1 MTLAG
6 PGGTIDS
13 SASHATTAHSRS
25 AWRFMTM
32 AKSLLA
38 ASASAAL
45 AQPSAFPGGGA
56 APDRA
61 EHDRLANA
69 IRALAMDAV
78 EQAKSGHPGLPM
90 GAADIATVLFTQFLK
105 FDPADPNWPDRDRF
119 VLSAGHGSML
129 VYALLYLLGYEK
141 MTVAELKRFR
151 QIGSLTPGHPEH
163 GHTPGVE
170 TTTGPLGQGIAN
182 AVGMAIA
189 ERHLASLF
197 GNEIVDHTTY
207 VIASDGDLMEGIS
220 QEAIALAGHL
230 KLNKLIVLFD
240 DNGISID
247 GPLKLADSV
256 DQVRRFEAAGWA
268 AERIDGHDPTAIA
281 AALKAAKNGDRPSL
295 IACKTVI
302 GFGAP
307 TKAGTEKVHGSALG
321 ADEVAAARAKLGWTA
336 PAFEIPPAILE
347 RWHTAGQRGRPTRRA
362 WQERLTALD
371 LTKRAEFER
380 RIAGAVPAEKLAAAV
395 GAVKRKLAEAPKEIA
410 TRSASEFALEE
421 LTTALPEMI
430 GGSAD
435 LTGSNNTRTK
445 AMKVLNAADYSG
457 RFIHYGVREHGMAAT
472 MNGMALHGGIIPY
485 SGTFLVF
492 SDYCRPA
499 IRLAALMGQRVIHVM
514 THDSIGLGEDGP
526 THQPV
531 EHLAALRAIPNL
543 KVFRPCD
550 AVETVECWQLALEA
564 ANAPSVLALTRQ
576 NLPQQRL
583 SLDQTNRCASGA
595 YELRA
600 AEGAP
605 AVSLFATG
613 SEVAIAVAAQKL
625 LAARNVAA
633 RVVSVPCME
642 LFLTLSESERT
653 AIIGQA
659 KVNIAVEAG
668 IRQGWDAVIGSGGI
682 FIGMTGFGA
691 SAPYKELY
699 QHFGITPEKVAAAAL
714 NKLG

>member
-1 MTLAG
+1 
-6 PGGTIDS
+6 
-13 SASHATTAHSRS
+13 
-25 AWRFMTM
+25 MTM
-32 AKSLLA
+32 AESLLA

-45 AQPSAFPGGGA
+45 AQNSFVAAGGA
-56 APDRA
+56 APGRA
-61 EHDRLANA
+61 EHDRMANA

-90 GAADIATVLFTQFLK
+90 GAADIATVLFTRFLK

-129 VYALLYLLGYEK
+129 LYALLYLLGYEQ
-141 MTVAELKRFR
+141 MTIADLKRFR
-151 QIGSLTPGHPEH
+151 QLGSVTPGHPEH

-170 TTTGPLGQGIAN
+170 TTTGPLGQGLAN

-197 GNEIVDHTTY
+197 GSEIVDHTTY
-207 VIASDGDLMEGIS
+207 VLASDGDLMEGVS

-247 GPLKLADSV
+247 GPVALSDSV
-256 DQVRRFEAAGWA
+256 DQVRRFESAGWA
-268 AERIDGHDPTAIA
+268 ATRIDGHDPAAIA
-281 AALKAAKNGDRPSL
+281 AALEAAKKSERPSL
-295 IACKTVI
+295 IACRTTI

-307 TKAGTEKVHGSALG
+307 TKGGTEKVHGSALG
-321 ADEVAAARAKLGWTA
+321 ADEVAAARQKLGWTA
-336 PAFEIPPAILE
+336 PPFEIPPAILE
-347 RWHTAGQRGRPTRRA
+347 RWRDAGKRGRPARLA
-362 WQERLTALD
+362 WQERLAAHEPHS
-371 LTKRAEFER
+371 RAEFER
-380 RIAGAVPAEKLAAAV
+380 RIAGALPEEKLADAV
-395 GAVKRKLAEAPKEIA
+395 SAVKRKLADAPKEIA
-410 TRSASEFALEE
+410 TRSASEFALEA
-421 LTTALPEMI
+421 LTAALPEMI

-457 RFIHYGVREHGMAAT
+457 RFIHYGVREHGMAAA

-499 IRLAALMGQRVIHVM
+499 IRLAALMGQRVLHVM

-550 AVETVECWQLALEA
+550 AVETVECWQLALETA
-564 ANAPSVLALTRQ
+564 SGPSVLALTRQ

-583 SLDQTNRCASGA
+583 KLDEANRSASGA
-595 YELRA
+595 YELIA
-600 AEGAP
+600 ANGVP
-605 AVSLFATG
+605 AVSLFASG

-625 LAARNVAA
+625 LTERDIAA
-633 RVVSVPCME
+633 RVVSVPCLD
-642 LFLTLSESERT
+642 LFLALSESERA
-653 AIIGQA
+653 AIIGHA
-659 KVNIAVEAG
+659 KIKIAVEAG
-668 IRQGWDAVIGSGGI
+668 IRQGWDAVIGSDGI
-682 FIGMTGFGA
+682 FVGMTGFGA
-691 SAPYKELY
+691 SGPYKELY
-699 QHFGITPEKVAAAAL
+699 RHFGITPEKVAASAVAAL
-714 NKLG
+714 NELR

>member
-1 MTLAG
+1 M
-6 PGGTIDS
+6 
-13 SASHATTAHSRS
+13 
-25 AWRFMTM
+25 
-32 AKSLLA
+32 
-38 ASASAAL
+38 
-45 AQPSAFPGGGA
+45 
-56 APDRA
+56 
-61 EHDRLANA
+61 ANA

-105 FDPADPNWPDRDRF
+105 FDPADPSWPDRDRF

-129 VYALLYLLGYEK
+129 IYALLYLLGYEK

-151 QIGSLTPGHPEH
+151 QMGSLTPGHPEH

-189 ERHLASLF
+189 ERHLAAQF

-247 GPLKLADSV
+247 GPLKLANSV
-256 DQVRRFEAAGWA
+256 DQVRRFEAAGWS
-268 AERIDGHDPTAIA
+268 AERIDGHDPVAIA
-281 AALKAAKNGDRPSL
+281 AALKAAKNSDRPSL
-295 IACKTVI
+295 IGCKTII

-321 ADEVAAARAKLGWTA
+321 ADEVAAAREKLGWTA
-336 PAFEIPPAILE
+336 PAFEIPAAILE
-347 RWHTAGQRGRPTRRA
+347 RWREAGARGRPVRHA
-362 WQERLTALD
+362 WQERLAALEPA
-371 LTKRAEFER
+371 TRAEFER
-380 RIAGAVPAEKLAAAV
+380 RVAGTLPAEKLAAAV
-395 GAVKRKLAEAPKEIA
+395 ATLKRKLADAPKEIA
-410 TRSASEFALEE
+410 TRSASEFALDE
-421 LTTALPEMI
+421 LTVALPEMV

-435 LTGSNNTRTK
+435 LTGSNNTRAK
-445 AMKVLNAADYSG
+445 GMKILSAADYSG
-457 RFIHYGVREHGMAAT
+457 RFIHYGIREHGMAAA
-472 MNGMALHGGIIPY
+472 MNGMALHGGAIPY

-514 THDSIGLGEDGP
+514 THNSIGLGEDGP

-531 EHLAALRAIPNL
+531 EHLAALRAIPKL

-550 AVETVECWQLALEA
+550 TVETVECWQLALQTQD
-564 ANAPSVLALTRQ
+564 APSVLALTRQ

-583 SLDQTNRCASGA
+583 KLDEANRCAAGA
-595 YELRA
+595 YELVA
-600 AEGAP
+600 ANCAA

-613 SEVAIAVAAQKL
+613 SEVAIAVAAQKV
-625 LAARNVAA
+625 LAERNIAA

-642 LFLTLSESERT
+642 LLLALSESERA
-653 AIIGQA
+653 AIIGKA
-659 KVNIAVEAG
+659 KINIAVEAG
-668 IRQGWDAVIGSGGI
+668 IRQGWDAVIGSGGNLYRHDGI
-682 FIGMTGFGA
+682 WRQRPVQRALPALRHHARESGCGGA
-691 SAPYKELY
+691 EQIELKS
-699 QHFGITPEKVAAAAL
+699 QIRNKLRGARIAAL
-714 NKLG
+714 KSEN